1 MCQSLFGYD
10 TAMDLHISLIDRK
23 DLRGEIYRQLRR
35 AIIDGLLNHG
45 DPLPP
50 TRDLARQLC
59 VSRTTVTVAYDRL
72 AAEGY
77 VSSHVGAGT
86 FVSFQA
92 GATPEATRK
101 PRKKGVL
108 APRPIWDSVEL
119 PLPFQAQ
126 AQFNFRTG
134 VPDGSLFP
142 SETWRRLVAR
152 ELRSGA
158 GSDSGYG
165 HVAGHAGLRE
175 AIARHIAVSR
185 GVQASAA
192 DLTITNGAQQALD
205 LTARVLVNPGDTVAI
220 EDPGYRPAARLFRS
234 VGAQVIGV
242 PVDDEGLIVASLPAR
257 ARIVY
262 VTPSHQYPLGVTM
275 SMPRRRSLLAWAER
289 TNSAIIEDDY
299 DSEFRFGERPVEPLH
314 SLDKSGRVIYI
325 GSFSKTMMPSF
336 RLGFVLA
343 PTSLC
348 RAIRKAK
355 HVTDWHTHLL
365 VQGALARFIDDGDF
379 ARHVR
384 KIGRVYQARHA
395 MILGILKQD
404 FADFLTIIPSVAGLH
419 ITASS
424 HTRSVEEIE
433 AVASRALELGVEVH
447 PLSLFSIDALKRPGI
462 VLGYGGIATGH
473 IDEGLR
479 RLRSCFEA

>member
-72 AAEGY
+72 AAAGY

-192 DLTITNGAQQALD
+192 DLTITHGAQQALD

-262 VTPSHQYPLGVTM
+262 VTPSHQY
-275 SMPRRRSLLAWAER
+275 
-289 TNSAIIEDDY
+289 
-299 DSEFRFGERPVEPLH
+299 
-314 SLDKSGRVIYI
+314 
-325 GSFSKTMMPSF
+325 
-336 RLGFVLA
+336 
-343 PTSLC
+343 
-348 RAIRKAK
+348 
-355 HVTDWHTHLL
+355 
-365 VQGALARFIDDGDF
+365 
-379 ARHVR
+379 
-384 KIGRVYQARHA
+384 
-395 MILGILKQD
+395 
-404 FADFLTIIPSVAGLH
+404 
-419 ITASS
+419 
-424 HTRSVEEIE
+424 
-433 AVASRALELGVEVH
+433 
-447 PLSLFSIDALKRPGI
+447 
-462 VLGYGGIATGH
+462 
-473 IDEGLR
+473 
-479 RLRSCFEA
+479 